1 MTRPTRATRR
11 RTAVLACATAVALG
25 LLGACSS
32 GGAPTTAAPSRGTGT
47 TRPSGVTSTAT
58 STASATA
65 ADAAVTGRDV
75 YAADGVGM
83 LTGAARSA
91 KPLVYVPDQVAGLV
105 QVIDP
110 STYRV
115 VATYH
120 VASSPEHVVPSH
132 DLTTLWVNS
141 DAGDT
146 LTPIDPRTGTPGT
159 PVHVFDPYN
168 LYFSP
173 DGRYALVMSE
183 RARAIEVRDA
193 HTMAAVRDVPVGCAG
208 LNHADVTADRRTMLA
223 SCEFS
228 GELVEIDPG
237 LTHVV
242 KTIDLDAIAT
252 PGATDPAM
260 ARSMGGPAGGL
271 VRGASSMPQDVR
283 LTPDGRWFLAADML
297 RNGVWVIDARTFTV
311 ARFIPTG
318 KGAHGI
324 YFSRDASRVYVSN
337 RDEGT
342 ISVLDA
348 ATLVAV
354 TTWVIPGGG
363 SPDMGGV
370 SADGKELWLSGR
382 YSSVVYVFDTTT
394 GRVTHEIPVASGP
407 HGLLVWPQ
415 PGRISLGHTG
425 TMR

>member
-1 MTRPTRATRR
+1 MLLDRQRVDGRRHPVPLHRDDGLVERHPDGLADGSAT
-11 RTAVLACATAVALG
+11 G
-25 LLGACSS
+25 
-32 GGAPTTAAPSRGTGT
+32 
-47 TRPSGVTSTAT
+47 
-58 STASATA
+58 TA
-65 ADAAVTGRDV
+65 ADAAATSTDV
-75 YAADGVGM
+75 YAADGAGM
-83 LTGAARSA
+83 LTGAARTA

-115 VATYH
+115 VATYR

-193 HTMAAVRDVPVGCAG
+193 RTMAAVRDVPVGCAG
-208 LNHADVTADRRTMLA
+208 LNHADFTADRRTMLA

-242 KTIDLDAIAT
+242 RTIDLNAVAT
-252 PGATDPAM
+252 PGATDPNM

-271 VRGASSMPQDVR
+271 QRGASSMPQDVR
-283 LTPDGRWFLAADML
+283 LTPDGRYFLSADML
-297 RNGVWVIDARTFTV
+297 RNGVWVIDAKTFTV
-311 ARFIPTG
+311 VKFLPPARAPT
-318 KGAHGI
+318 
-324 YFSRDASRVYVSN
+324 ASTSP
-337 RDEGT
+337 
-342 ISVLDA
+342 
-348 ATLVAV
+348 ATRARS
-354 TTWVIPGGG
+354 T
-363 SPDMGGV
+363 SPTATRAR
-370 SADGKELWLSGR
+370 SP
-382 YSSVVYVFDTTT
+382 SSTP
-394 GRVTHEIPVASGP
+394 RPSP
-407 HGLLVWPQ
+407 P
-415 PGRISLGHTG
+415 
-425 TMR
+425 